1 MSNQDQKHDW
11 RPGLVAGASDL
22 PVGIISGAG
31 GAAAADAIL
40 KKKLQSAPPERLAR
54 LEKLHG
60 RVSHLGTGL
69 IAGGA
74 ALAYADYMQRKHERE
89 LAEAK
94 MSKVAN
100 VYLEKVAEQLT
111 AEQQKAL
118 DRGYDRPSI
127 RASATSLGHGLVG
140 TIGGGA
146 IGGTAAYLL
155 AKRGK
160 GLPVEAATIGTVI
173 GGGVGNIAG
182 TIHGYLKGGSRAVEN
197 NTTLDAMR
205 NTHPDKV
212 DHAIIRDGKKGY
224 VGATA
229 FTGVH
234 GYQDTRE
241 HNIRYEEALKRLTKN
256 RSGE

>member
-22 PVGIISGAG
+22 PVGVISGAG

-74 ALAYADYMQRKHERE
+74 ALAYADYMQRKHEKE

-100 VYLEKVAEQLT
+100 VYLEKVAAQMTTEKAINVMDDTGDRHKVSNPKTPLV
-111 AEQQKAL
+111 AGAVSGAVGGFYGAAIGHEMGRKRVIEGASPLVRKAL
-118 DRGYDRPSI
+118 TRRGAGIGAAVLGAPI
-127 RASATSLGHGLVG
+127 AAISAHHVS
-140 TIGGGA
+140 
-146 IGGTAAYLL
+146 
-155 AKRGK
+155 
-160 GLPVEAATIGTVI
+160 
-173 GGGVGNIAG
+173 
-182 TIHGYLKGGSRAVEN
+182 
-197 NTTLDAMR
+197 
-205 NTHPDKV
+205 
-212 DHAIIRDGKKGY
+212 
-224 VGATA
+224 
-229 FTGVH
+229 
-234 GYQDTRE
+234 
-241 HNIRYEEALKRLTKN
+241 NIRKAEDHLKSIGLSDSQIDTLQYSGDYSDKTPFQRLQKDELL
-256 RSGE
+256 RHIARKHHIGISE